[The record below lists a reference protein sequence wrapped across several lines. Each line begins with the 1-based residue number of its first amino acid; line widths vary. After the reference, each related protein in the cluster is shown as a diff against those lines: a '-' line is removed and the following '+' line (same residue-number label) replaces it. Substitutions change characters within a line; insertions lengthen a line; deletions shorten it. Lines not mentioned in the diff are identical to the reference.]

1 MFWLI
6 QGCSIGLVLILA
18 YGFAGDYDEKPHI
31 LTLSS
36 ANLMSTNAAKWI
48 QVLAQYWFVGTTIFF
63 TMWKQKGMDAYK
75 LEAEEEGGR
84 HTSLNTVWIQNI
96 TMGASEDALKSW
108 FESNYEG
115 QVLEA
120 KMVWDVNAL
129 GHNIRARRRL
139 IMKINAL
146 TAQVAGSPD
155 DAGSAK
161 TKLKIE
167 SLTQQVKRLE
177 EWEPDLR
184 GRTVRSAGHAFVTFA
199 SEAATQTFRQ
209 DLPSKQSGTMTGD
222 AASLGVSKW
231 QAVMAPRTA
240 EIYWENFGLESGEKL
255 ANQAKALG
263 FTMVM
268 FVIFVVAALGAFYIL
283 GFVYMWLLYNAFP
296 TAYHA
301 DSYESARDA
310 VGPVVWYGVFGL
322 FFAVLFLGLEEE
334 MSPIV
339 KFICKFESPFTKSIK
354 QSSYLSKMYWF
365 YVIFHVAL
373 STVLL
378 GVLAMWCDVKNI
390 PVVPGGCEETHGE
403 IDADGEKC
411 RGGRLQLYVESVG
424 VFHQHRLFLSVCVVD
439 FIHVLEG
446 LSFFSR
452 KAHTLDDEELAKFES
467 AEDEEDEEELIEDE
481 ADKFFSDKFDYTR
494 NYAESIA
501 VFTSIATYATM
512 HPTMMLLGSVYFAIK
527 YYVDKYQITNQYS
540 KPHVQYGRRARSTTI
555 YILWSQAIG
564 QWLNAI
570 YHLVL
575 TDETAIG
582 GAMLFSAIVMQ
593 IVTTVYVYQ
602 PEKLKCV
609 PPSPRGPSTFSR
621 GDLPTRPAHFALL
634 RGGLRVQAFENILTG
649 CQQNRASREQRQR
662 CCSLVRSVQ
671 PAAPGRPVSESRD
684 RGS

>member
-1 MFWLI
+1 
-6 QGCSIGLVLILA
+6 
-18 YGFAGDYDEKPHI
+18 
-31 LTLSS
+31 
-36 ANLMSTNAAKWI
+36 
-48 QVLAQYWFVGTTIFF
+48 
-63 TMWKQKGMDAYK
+63 
-75 LEAEEEGGR
+75 
-84 HTSLNTVWIQNI
+84 
-96 TMGASEDALKSW
+96 
-108 FESNYEG
+108 
-115 QVLEA
+115 
-120 KMVWDVNAL
+120 
-129 GHNIRARRRL
+129 
-139 IMKINAL
+139 
-146 TAQVAGSPD
+146 
-155 DAGSAK
+155 
-161 TKLKIE
+161 
-167 SLTQQVKRLE
+167 
-177 EWEPDLR
+177 
-184 GRTVRSAGHAFVTFA
+184 
-199 SEAATQTFRQ
+199 
-209 DLPSKQSGTMTGD
+209 
-222 AASLGVSKW
+222 
-231 QAVMAPRTA
+231 
-240 EIYWENFGLESGEKL
+240 
-255 ANQAKALG
+255 
-263 FTMVM
+263 
-268 FVIFVVAALGAFYIL
+268 
-283 GFVYMWLLYNAFP
+283 
-296 TAYHA
+296 
-301 DSYESARDA
+301 
-310 VGPVVWYGVFGL
+310 
-322 FFAVLFLGLEEE
+322 
-334 MSPIV
+334 
-339 KFICKFESPFTKSIK
+339 
-354 QSSYLSKMYWF
+354 
-365 YVIFHVAL
+365 
-373 STVLL
+373 
-378 GVLAMWCDVKNI
+378 
-390 PVVPGGCEETHGE
+390 
-403 IDADGEKC
+403 
-411 RGGRLQLYVESVG
+411 VESVG

-501 VFTSIATYATM
+501 VFTSIAVYSTM

-684 RGS
+684 QGS